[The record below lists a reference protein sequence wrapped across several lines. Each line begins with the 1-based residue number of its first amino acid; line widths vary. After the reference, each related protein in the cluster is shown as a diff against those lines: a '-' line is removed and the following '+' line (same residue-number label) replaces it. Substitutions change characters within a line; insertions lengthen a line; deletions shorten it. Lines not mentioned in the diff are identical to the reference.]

1 MNFHFRTC
9 QQKCLEFSRHRKTIV
24 RLCSNHSKS
33 WEILMGS
40 NFLWPAEKTVAWIM
54 VHMDEET
61 LAMKYAT
68 CIHSMPNSGRFNA
81 VWIKVF
87 PQAGFLLKKSDDFH
101 LTKSPEQRG
110 IFANKTRADPNGVA
124 WSTNSEHWKI
134 RYILEMRSFSNPKE
148 WQNKKKPQSPIR
160 KTGFETSMI
169 VSKNLKKRTQT
180 WLKKNQLPQKQLNQ
194 HLFFAFGGP

>member
-40 NFLWPAEKTVAWIM
+40 NFLWPAEKAVAWIT

-68 CIHSMPNSGRFNA
+68 CIHSMPNSGSFIA

-87 PQAGFLLKKSDDFH
+87 PQPGFLLKKSDDFH
-101 LTKSPEQRG
+101 LAKSLN
-110 IFANKTRADPNGVA
+110 ANKTRAAPNGVA
-124 WSTNSEHWKI
+124 WSTNSEHWKS
-134 RYILEMRSFSNPKE
+134 RYILEMRSFSNAKE

-169 VSKNLKKRTQT
+169 VSKIKKR
-180 WLKKNQLPQKQLNQ
+180 LKHDSKRINFLKNNSTNICV
-194 HLFFAFGGP
+194 AFGGP